1 MFLRYLFFIVLLGV
15 DTIFASSV
23 SIDAA
28 NAATKKLN
36 IQQAPAA
43 DNVRGM
49 PVETNLPPGTS
60 LTSENKLK
68 VIDRLTKVYNILKAK
83 EEVRLPDFAPNRV
96 LHPSDKDDSIVD
108 LRTIL
113 QSLGYLETAS
123 DSPFYDVALENAV
136 KAFQAAHCIE
146 PDGIIGEETKA
157 RINWSFAKRLS
168 MLQESID
175 FLKKMVFSNKTI
187 IVNLPT
193 YRLHGFQDSKQVL
206 EMKVIIGTK
215 DRATPFMTSYI
226 NALVY
231 YPEWI
236 VPKKIFFEDKLPA
249 IQKDE
254 EYFEKNNL
262 EVFEQTGDEE
272 EEKDPSE
279 IDWSEIHE
287 YNFNYRIKQKPGRKN
302 ALGVVQFVLI
312 NDEQIY
318 LHDTPQKKLFKK
330 FSRALSSGC
339 VRVEKPMQLAAWML
353 DKDKSDVKE
362 ELENEET
369 TKKTLK
375 ENVLVQITYL
385 PVWVEEDDQI
395 LWGDDP
401 YKLQPQPQT

>member
-1 MFLRYLFFIVLLGV
+1 MFLLYLFCIVLLSV
-15 DTIFASSV
+15 DNIFASPV
-23 SIDAA
+23 AIAAA
-28 NAATKKLN
+28 NAATQKLN
-36 IQQAPAA
+36 ARQIPATN
-43 DNVRGM
+43 NVRGM
-49 PVETNLPPGTS
+49 PVETNLPPGAAI
-60 LTSENKLK
+60 TSENKLK
-68 VIDRLTKVYNILKAK
+68 VIERLTKVYNILKAK
-83 EEVRLPDFAPNRV
+83 EDVSLPTFAPNRV
-96 LHPSDKDDSIVD
+96 LHSSDKDDSIVD

-113 QSLGYLETAS
+113 QLLGYIETAS
-123 DSPFYDVALENAV
+123 DSPFYDVALEEAV
-136 KAFQAAHCIE
+136 KAFQADHCIE
-146 PDGIIGEETKA
+146 PDGIIGEETNA
-157 RINWSFAKRLS
+157 RINWLFAKRLS

-175 FLKKMVFSNKTI
+175 FLKKMIFSNKTV

-193 YRLHGFQDSKQVL
+193 YSLYGFQDSNQVL

-215 DRATPFMTSYI
+215 ARATPFMTSYI
-226 NALVY
+226 NAIVY

-236 VPKKIFFEDKLPA
+236 IPKKIFFEDKLPA

-262 EVFEQTGDEE
+262 QVFEQLGDEE

-287 YNFNYRIKQKPGRKN
+287 YDFNYLIKQKPGRKN
-302 ALGVVQFVLI
+302 ALGVVQFILI

-362 ELENEET
+362 DLENEET
-369 TKKTLK
+369 TKKILK
-375 ENVLVQITYL
+375 EDVLVHITYL
-385 PVWVEEDDQI
+385 PVWVAEDGRM

-401 YKLQPQPQT
+401 YKLQSQPQT